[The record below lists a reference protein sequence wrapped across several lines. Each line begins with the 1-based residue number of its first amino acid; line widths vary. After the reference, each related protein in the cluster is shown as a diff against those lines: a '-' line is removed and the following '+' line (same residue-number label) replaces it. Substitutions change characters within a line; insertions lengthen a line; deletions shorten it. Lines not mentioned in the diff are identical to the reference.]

1 MKRYLDQRLRL
12 QLLRVVDALEVH
24 GSLLKA
30 SAALGVSQPAL
41 TKSLKDIEELV
52 GTRLFERHARGVRP
66 TESGMVLVRSGRRIL
81 AELKRTEEDLD
92 HLTNPF
98 GGIAAIGA
106 LPVAASGLAPLVLT
120 KLREESPD
128 FKVRV
133 EEGRTEELL
142 PLLAAGQIDLIV
154 GRFYEP
160 PMPDNFQRDEL
171 WSDPMALV
179 ARADHPLLRDGPVT
193 KADMAGYDLVLPVAP
208 QRVAAEIE
216 TLLAPLGLEDAP
228 TIWSTSYEFTREIL
242 LLSDAFTIMPPMV
255 LLSDIN
261 RGMLGTKALPIA
273 TPIRPAGIITVRDRK
288 LNGAAL
294 AFIECL
300 REHINEI
307 VETGLANITHAN
319 SRKR

>member
-1 MKRYLDQRLRL
+1 MKRYLDQKLRL

-92 HLTNPF
+92 HLANPF

-106 LPVAASGLAPLVLT
+106 LPVAASGLVPLVLT
-120 KLREESPD
+120 KLRKQNPD

-160 PMPDNFQRDEL
+160 PMPDNFQRDQL
-171 WSDPMALV
+171 WIDPMAFV
-179 ARADHPLLRDGPVT
+179 ARMGHPLLEVDALTPER
-193 KADMAGYDLVLPVAP
+193 MRGYDLVLPVAP
-208 QRVAAEIE
+208 QRVASEIE
-216 TLLAPLGLEDAP
+216 GLLAPLGLDQAS

-242 LLSDAFTIMPPMV
+242 LLTDAITIVPPMV
-255 LLSDIN
+255 MLSDIN
-261 RGMLGTKALPIA
+261 RGMLGTRALPIQ
-273 TPIRPAGIITVRDRK
+273 TPTRPAGMITARGRK

-300 REHINEI
+300 QQNISEI
-307 VETGLANITHAN
+307 VDTGLANIP
-319 SRKR
+319 RKGRP